1 MNEIYSL
8 DSNIFLDTV
17 VPNGVDLFL
26 IDPPYYGI
34 VDDDWDNQWDDPQ
47 QYADWL
53 LGLTA
58 KALEKTSPTG
68 SLIIFQALGKD
79 NEHPIFKVVA
89 GLEQQ
94 GWYFRNWI
102 TWKKRR
108 AYGKSHDYLYC
119 REEIIWMSKSRERTE
134 INFNIPLT
142 DQLRGYKGFNKKYGA
157 KSDFKRVSNVW
168 DDIPELQRPQR
179 RCQKPLP
186 LLKRLIETHS
196 NPGQLVVDFFA
207 GYGSTCLA
215 AVAAGRRTLGCEGI
229 VADAEAADARLQAA
243 MQSSATEAAHAAK
256 ETDMIGKVRSSE
268 TEDIRGLCGLGD
280 DFGEDEVPG
289 GIGS

>member
-1 MNEIYSL
+1 MNKIYPL
-8 DSNIFLDTV
+8 DSDVFLDTI

-34 VDDDWDNQWDDPQ
+34 VDDDWDNQWKDQQ

-58 KALEKTSPTG
+58 KALEKTSPMG
-68 SLIIFQALGKD
+68 SLIIFQALGRHG
-79 NEHPIFKVVA
+79 EHPIFKVVS
-89 GLEQQ
+89 GLEEQ
-94 GWYFRNWI
+94 GWCFRNWI

-134 INFNIPLT
+134 VNFNIPLT

-215 AVAAGRRTLGCEGI
+215 AVAAGRNTLGCEGL
-229 VADAEAADARLQAA
+229 VLDAAAADQRLQAVVK
-243 MQSSATEAAHAAK
+243 QGEK
-256 ETDMIGKVRSSE
+256 L
-268 TEDIRGLCGLGD
+268 DIDLDVDDVRGLCGLGD
-280 DFGEDEVPG
+280 DDGDDEVPG
-289 GIGS
+289 GIGE